1 MTNPNLIPEIDR
13 LHSLVS
19 SIVGDPALW
28 LLAANE
34 PAPLNFRW
42 VFALGLLLEAQGELQ
57 ACRDSL
63 AVGGEA

>member
-1 MTNPNLIPEIDR
+1 MTNPNLILEIDR

-42 VFALGLLLEAQGELQ
+42 VFALGLLLEAQAELR
-57 ACRDSL
+57 ACRA
-63 AVGGEA
+63 AVAMGCEA